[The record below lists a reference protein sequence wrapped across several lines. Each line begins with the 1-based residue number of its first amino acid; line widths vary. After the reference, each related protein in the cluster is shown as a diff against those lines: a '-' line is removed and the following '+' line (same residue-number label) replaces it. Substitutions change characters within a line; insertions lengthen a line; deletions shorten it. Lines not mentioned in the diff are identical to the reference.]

1 MESLVPFLTT
11 ISISKLISHEANPVG
26 SWIAWKELEGSGE
39 RDAVEPSIVTE
50 EEDRAYSGTRT
61 LKVRGEFVVIS

>member
-1 MESLVPFLTT
+1 
-11 ISISKLISHEANPVG
+11 
-26 SWIAWKELEGSGE
+26 LEGSGE